1 VDHGP
6 LSLLDDIGWAI
17 VFAAVAA
24 HLARLARQPM
34 LLGYVLGGV
43 VLGGQI
49 GLGLVTQA
57 ESIELISEIGLIF
70 LLFIIGLEVDLRE
83 VAQLGKATFVVGI
96 AQFFGCVALGMALF
110 APLALDGGPFWLLYL
125 AIGAALSSTLVV
137 VKLLHDKAEIH
148 TAAGRLT
155 IGILVLQDLFAIV
168 FMALQPSLADP
179 SAAVILRA
187 IGLGAALVAA
197 TFLASRYVLSHVL
210 RAVAKLPELVLVS
223 ALGWCFA
230 ICGLASA
237 VGLSRE
243 VGALVAGLSIA
254 TFPYGTDVVAKVA
267 GVRDFF
273 VTLFFVSLGL
283 KLPVPDGAMIATA
296 AYMVGVVLVTSIL
309 TVVPAAWALRLG
321 ARTGAVT
328 ALNLSQISEF
338 SLVILALGVGYGHV
352 DASLQNTVLASMLL
366 AALVSTYA
374 ITYNDRIARA
384 IVRVVHAV
392 VPPSPDAEAEADA
405 GRRHA
410 AAGHDIVLLGCF
422 REGREL
428 LERLECELPAARS
441 RVLVIDFNL
450 DLQQPLGAAG
460 FAFEYGDLAH
470 PDTLHHLGLAH
481 AKLVISSV
489 PDSFLRGTSNL
500 ELLHHARQ
508 IAPNAR
514 FIGTAESVEA
524 EEALRDA
531 GACLVIRPAQLVAA
545 RLLDEVKSVVRGVA
559 QARPRAA

>member
-1 VDHGP
+1 VEHHGS
-6 LSLLDDIGWAI
+6 LTLLDDIGFAI

-83 VAQLGKATFVVGI
+83 VAKLGKATFVVGV

-110 APLALDGGPFWLLYL
+110 APLGLDGGPFWLLYL
-125 AIGAALSSTLVV
+125 AVGAALSSTLVV

-155 IGILVLQDLFAIV
+155 IGILVLQDLFAIM

-179 SAAVILRA
+179 SVGAILRA
-187 IGLGAALVAA
+187 FGLGAALVAA
-197 TFLASRYVLSHVL
+197 AFLASRYLLSRVL
-210 RAVAKLPELVLVS
+210 RAVAKLPELVLVT

-230 ICGLASA
+230 ICSLASA

-254 TFPYGTDVVAKVA
+254 TFPYGTDVIAKVA

-283 KLPVPDGAMIATA
+283 KLPVPDLAMIATA
-296 AYMVGVVLVTSIL
+296 GYMVVVVVITSL
-309 TVVPAAWALRLG
+309 FTVVPAAWALRLG

-338 SLVILALGVGYGHV
+338 SLVILGLGVGYGHV
-352 DASLQNTVLASMLL
+352 EASLQSTVLASMLL
-366 AALVSTYA
+366 AALISTYA
-374 ITYNDRIARA
+374 ITYNDRLARA
-384 IVRVVHAV
+384 VVRVVHAV
-392 VPPSPDAEAEADA
+392 LPTRPDADEEVPTRHADA
-405 GRRHA
+405 GR
-410 AAGHDIVLLGCF
+410 DIVLLGCF

-428 LERLECELPAARS
+428 LEQVECELPSARS

-450 DLQQPLGAAG
+450 ELQEPLEAEG

-470 PDTLHHLGLAH
+470 PETLHHLGLAH
-481 AKLVISSV
+481 ARLVISSV

-500 ELLHHARQ
+500 ELLYHARQ

-514 FIGTAESVEA
+514 FIGTAENTEV

-531 GACLVIRPAQLVAA
+531 GACLVIRPPLLVAT
-545 RLLDEVKSVVRGVA
+545 RLLDEVKSVVKPPA
-559 QARPRAA
+559 SPASRAA

>member
-1 VDHGP
+1 VEHHGS
-6 LSLLDDIGWAI
+6 LTLLDDIGIAI
-17 VFAAVAA
+17 VFAAIAA

-43 VLGGQI
+43 ALGGQL

-83 VAQLGKATFVVGI
+83 IAKMGRATFVIGV

-110 APLALDGGPFWLLYL
+110 APLQLDGGAFWLLYL
-125 AIGAALSSTLVV
+125 AVGASLSSTLVV
-137 VKLLHDKAEIH
+137 VKLLHDKAELH

-168 FMALQPSLADP
+168 FMALQPSLGDP
-179 SAAVILRA
+179 SVGAILRA
-187 IGLGAALVAA
+187 FGLGAALVAA
-197 TFLASRYVLSHVL
+197 TFLASRYVLSRVL
-210 RAVAKLPELVLVS
+210 RAVAKLPELVLVT

-283 KLPVPDGAMIATA
+283 KLPVPDLAMIGAS
-296 AYMVGVVLVTSIL
+296 AYVVVVVLITSL
-309 TVVPAAWALRLG
+309 VTVVPAAWALSLG

-328 ALNLSQISEF
+328 ALNLSQVSEF
-338 SLVILALGVGYGHV
+338 SLVILGLGVGYGHV
-352 DASLQNTVLASMLL
+352 DPSLQSTMLAAMLL
-366 AALVSTYA
+366 AALVSTYV
-374 ITYNDRIARA
+374 ITYNDRLARGITRA
-384 IVRVVHAV
+384 VHAV
-392 VPPSPDAEAEADA
+392 VPERPGLDEDAATKHATA
-405 GRRHA
+405 GR
-410 AAGHDIVLLGCF
+410 DIVLLGCF

-428 LERLECELPAARS
+428 LEQMECELPAARS
-441 RVLVIDFNL
+441 RVLVIDFNME
-450 DLQQPLGAAG
+450 LQEPLEAAG

-470 PDTLHHLGLAH
+470 PETLHHLGLAH
-481 AKLVISSV
+481 ARLVISSV
-489 PDSFLRGTSNL
+489 ADSFLRGTSNL
-500 ELLHHARQ
+500 DLLHHARQ

-514 FIGTAESVEA
+514 FIGTAETTEV
-524 EEALRDA
+524 EEALREA
-531 GACLVIRPAQLVAA
+531 GACVVLRPPLLAA
-545 RLLDEVKSVVRGVA
+545 LRLLDEVKLVVRGPA
-559 QARPRAA
+559 TQASPRAA